1 MSIIVLKLPEVKEKT
16 GRPKTC
22 PVCNGETFQSWGGR
36 WKEVRDH
43 EVKRV
48 WVKRYRCC
56 QCKHTFRH
64 YPEGIDQGQQSQR
77 LRRLAALSWVLGLS
91 YRGIAG
97 LFAGF
102 GVGISRMTA
111 WRDEQTWAEQ
121 LKRRQTGKPVRIL
134 GLDGA
139 YVRGWGKT
147 RPVLVAVDLGTE
159 QPVALGYVD
168 EKDPQA
174 VRRWLAPLVRQLGVS
189 VIVTDDL
196 ATYRTV
202 APQLNVEQQVCQ
214 FHVRRWVGKT
224 LHELREVISQEWVW
238 VLDEV
243 KQLLAELPVEGSR
256 RLLELYRQIPERF
269 ASETNGPRTPLELL
283 RLLLIRLSDHWTSYR
298 VFDWQPDVPWTN
310 NGTERVI
317 GRMKMRSRT
326 VRGYKSAPTM
336 LAGLMAAG
344 SWVYE

>member
-1 MSIIVLKLPEVKEKT
+1 
-16 GRPKTC
+16 
-22 PVCNGETFQSWGGR
+22 
-36 WKEVRDH
+36 
-43 EVKRV
+43 
-48 WVKRYRCC
+48 
-56 QCKHTFRH
+56 
-64 YPEGIDQGQQSQR
+64 
-77 LRRLAALSWVLGLS
+77 LSWVLGLS

-97 LFAGF
+97 PFAGF

-111 WRDEQTWAEQ
+111 WRDEQVWAEQ
-121 LKRRQTGKPVRIL
+121 LKRRQMSKPVRIL

-147 RPVLVAVDLGTE
+147 RSVLVAVDLGTE

-174 VRRWLAPLVRQLGVS
+174 VRRWLTPLVQQLGVS

-196 ATYRTV
+196 VTYRTV
-202 APQLNVEQQVCQ
+202 APQLDVEHQVCQ

-224 LHELREVISQEWVW
+224 LHELRETLSQEWVW

-269 ASETNGPRTPLELL
+269 ASEPNGPRTPLELL
-283 RLLLIRLSDHWTSYR
+283 RLLLIRLSDHWVSYR

-310 NGTERVI
+310 NDTERVI

-326 VRGYKSAPTM
+326 VRGYKSEPTM

-344 SWVYE
+344 AWTY